1 VTVLRPPCEEIVQQ
15 FLPVFRSLVAKE
27 LIERHKF
34 SQVEAARRLGTTQAA
49 ISQYL
54 GSKRGFKDPTRLKS
68 AFKVKTAASQVA
80 KELAENKLTQ
90 FDVIASFC
98 KLCIALRDNQ
108 DLCSV
113 T

>member
-1 VTVLRPPCEEIVQQ
+1 LRPPCEEIVQQ

-49 ISQYL
+49 VSQYL
-54 GSKRGFKDPTRLKS
+54 GSKRGFKDPTKLKS
-68 AFKVKTAASQVA
+68 TIKVKMAASQVA
-80 KELAENKLTQ
+80 KDLAENRLTHL
-90 FDVIASFC
+90 DVATSFC
-98 KLCIALRDNQ
+98 KLCIALRENQ
-108 DLCSV
+108 DRCNV